1 MKRII
6 FAKFLAASAIALG
19 AFVVASAAHAGS
31 DVHFSIGVNSPQP
44 VYVEPAPVYVQPQP
58 VYVQPQPVYVQPA
71 PVYLQ
76 PRPVYVAPRP
86 VYVAPYPVYVAPQ
99 PIYYGHNGQHWN
111 ERRHGHRF
119 GPNGDFDRDGIRNQ
133 DDRDRD
139 RDGDG
144 VRNRHDRFPDSPNR
158 Y

>member
-6 FAKFLAASAIALG
+6 SAKFLAAGAVALG
-19 AFVVASAAHAGS
+19 AFVAASAAHAGS
-31 DVHFSIGVNSPQP
+31 DVHFSIGVNSPIP
-44 VYVEPAPVYVQPQP
+44 VYVEPAPVYVQPRP
-58 VYVQPQPVYVQPA
+58 VYVEPQPVYV
-71 PVYLQ
+71 Q

-86 VYVAPYPVYVAPQ
+86 VYVAPQ
-99 PIYYGHNGQHWN
+99 PIYYGHSGQHWN

-119 GPNGDFDRDGIRNQ
+119 GPDGDFDRDGIRNQ
-133 DDRDRD
+133 DDRD